1 MHSKREMMIF
11 KDTTSAEV
19 LSKVEVGL
27 PFIVR
32 KGRNVLS
39 MLTKDADVKET
50 LDQSL
55 AEFKKRLSAANVSR
69 FQSQGVLDF
78 TNANLISCNS

>member
-1 MHSKREMMIF
+1 MMIF

-19 LSKVEVGL
+19 LSNVEVGL

-50 LDQSL
+50 PLDQSL
-55 AEFKKRLSAANVSR
+55 AEFKKRLSTTNVSR
-69 FQSQGVLDF
+69 FQSQVVIELQDVR
-78 TNANLISCNS
+78 